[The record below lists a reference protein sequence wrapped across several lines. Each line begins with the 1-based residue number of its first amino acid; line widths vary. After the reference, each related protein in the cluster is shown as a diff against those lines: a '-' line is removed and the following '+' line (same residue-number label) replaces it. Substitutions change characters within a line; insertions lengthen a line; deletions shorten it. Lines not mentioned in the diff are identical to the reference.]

1 MKNLNLFR
9 KSARGSEGST
19 LASAVVRPSFDCR
32 STVVKHLAF
41 MLLFLL
47 GSLNVWGE
55 EVTFSFTSKDNL
67 LGWSADPIP
76 GSCETSNLARGLAW
90 SKSAMSMTYTLSEY
104 GISHVK
110 IIASSNNANNY
121 VLSVNNGTGQS
132 IPKENNKE
140 YDFDVNVSA
149 GGAVTISTTY
159 DNKGKSF
166 WIKSITFTKASGVS
180 SKPTVNVSP
189 ASWDFG
195 TVHASAEASKVFS
208 VSGSNLTAG
217 NLTLTVPDG
226 FSVDPSSIAV
236 DGTLAATNVTVS
248 KNTSTE
254 DDYAG
259 NLSIT
264 GGGLAS
270 AKTVGL
276 TMTVDADPEPTG
288 TFSLYN
294 GAIKEGDY
302 VLVGYSTSAQKYYA
316 MNSTVTSN
324 QYLGITEV
332 SIDAN
337 DQIVDPDAS
346 LVWTIEQSTNG
357 YYIKQGSAY
366 LDDNATSNKNYAQ
379 TVAEPTTTSE
389 WTFAYDNTWTI
400 TNYGTETTKKTL
412 SFNISASRVA
422 CYTAIQSG
430 NTCFYLYKK
439 VDGAV
444 KPSAGLAFDAA
455 QKLAKVA
462 GTLTAPNLST
472 ADGFDGTVTY
482 ASSDEAVVKVN
493 ASTGAIT
500 EIVAVGKAVITA
512 HSDETENFRE
522 GSASYTIFVAEQAG
536 TNEDPLTEAS
546 AKALI
551 DNGCTLNVNVKGTVG
566 VVGSLNT
573 TYGSISLTL
582 TDGFQ
587 FYGMLNTSGEQFT
600 ENPFVVGD
608 VVTAVGNLKKHN
620 TTTYELDL
628 NCQLVERIPFAGSKT
643 SIANTKE
650 TAYTIAQALAYAAD
664 PTTYDLTDHVY
675 IAGVVYQVNSFNST
689 NGTYNIY
696 IKDAGTSEDDGKF
709 EFYKCSGLY
718 AVGGTPAQFAEGD
731 VQIGDEVIGYGV
743 MTYFSGGSIWE
754 FGQPNQLV
762 ALNRPTVP
770 VTSINLT
777 ESTATVEE
785 GKTVTLHASV
795 LPNNATDQDIVWT
808 VVSGDTYA
816 SVDNGV
822 VTGIAAGEAVI
833 RAASHEDASI
843 HEECTV
849 TVTEPAPLSPW
860 ATTYTSNVTL
870 TAGTGAQAAKVRFT
884 ADGEQYDAVKA
895 GTGKAGG
902 SITVTVPAQATK
914 LHLHV
919 AGWTGENPTISITA
933 PDGVTVSPAS
943 ISATADAGISSNSPF
958 TLENDP
964 VGQYFA
970 LSLSG
975 NTEEIELTFAV
986 DGGNKRFVLFGVNQ
1000 EGGSVPVLD
1009 RIEISGDL
1017 TNKSGYKAGD
1027 ALDLDGLTVMATYTL
1042 GGTPQTPVDITDDAE
1057 LAWSYD
1063 PLVENQTSVTITAS
1077 YKGQTDDITINDLD
1091 PVASA
1096 DPLIITDPTT
1106 YLNWGTIIKD
1116 APAPTKTITV
1126 TLQNVTAATAALGGT
1141 NPTAFT
1147 IDDTEIADG
1156 DVITVSV
1163 ASTATAGV
1171 YSAKVILTD
1180 NAGFAPNKEINL
1192 SLTIEDAETPVSTT
1206 SKWVAATDADLVDGA
1221 EVLITGVK
1229 EDVVYAMSVKSN
1241 NGNNRTAVAGTLDEG
1256 IFTPGENTMSFFL
1269 EANGDNF
1276 YIKTSND
1283 KYLYNASTSGN
1294 SYLRTKDNNE
1304 DASWTIELSEGN
1316 AVITSV
1322 ENTNRTLMRF
1332 NLNGQN
1338 SPLFNCYASGQ
1349 QPVQLYVPK
1358 PAPTPAYT
1366 DVRTGLTPNHYYT
1379 ICYPKAMTDIQG
1391 ATLWSFVGKDANF
1404 AYLVQETATTIEAGK
1419 PYIMYATASTVQA
1432 VLSGDDAAASSNN
1445 GLYGTLS
1452 SMDQDA
1458 LNTAATAAGNDLY
1471 LVIGDEL
1478 RRATGAGT
1486 GGNSLAAQRAYVVV
1500 AEITGGAPALM
1511 PGRQVRSMG
1520 LPKDTPTGIDNAEAS
1535 EKPVK
1540 KLVNGQLFIL
1550 RGEKMYNANG
1560 QLVK

>member
-1 MKNLNLFR
+1 MRKIKLFLSMLMLIAFSVGNVWATDAASVELCTSWSQTFAYATAYTHDYTIDDLN
-9 KSARGSEGST
+9 GST
-19 LASAVVRPSFDCR
+19 
-32 STVVKHLAF
+32 TT
-41 MLLFLL
+41 MTL
-47 GSLNVWGE
+47 GVQGVYRQANANTYFQMNKKAGYFKNTTALPGKITKIE
-55 EVTFSFTSKDNL
+55 TT
-67 LGWSADPIP
+67 WSAAK
-76 GSCETSNLARGLAW
+76 GATKCYFANGAEATSSDA
-90 SKSAMSMTYTLSEY
+90 TVT
-104 GISHVK
+104 
-110 IIASSNNANNY
+110 
-121 VLSVNNGTGQS
+121 
-132 IPKENNKE
+132 
-140 YDFDVNVSA
+140 VSA
-149 GGAVTISTTY
+149 GTSVTYTPDNAADYYFFNIDVSTGSGSAQMTSCVVY
-159 DNKGKSF
+159 YE
-166 WIKSITFTKASGVS
+166 KAGGDPTPSVS
-180 SKPTVNVSP
+180 VTP

-217 NLTLTVPDG
+217 TLSISVPAG
-226 FSVDPSSIAV
+226 FSVSPSSISVTEA
-236 DGTLAATNVTVS
+236 TLAATNVTVS
-248 KNTSTE
+248 KNTTAI
-254 DDYAG
+254 DDYSG
-259 NLSIT
+259 NLSISAT
-264 GGGLAS
+264 CGLTE
-270 AKTVGL
+270 AKTVAL
-276 TMTVDADPEPTG
+276 EMSVVADPEPTG
-288 TFSLYN
+288 TFELFS
-294 GAIKEGDY
+294 GDIEEGDY
-302 VLVGYSTSAQKYYA
+302 VLVGYQTSSSKYYA

-337 DQIVDPDAS
+337 DQIVNPDAS

-389 WTFAYDNTWTI
+389 WAFAYDNTWTI

-620 TTTYELDL
+620 TTYELDL

-718 AVGGTPAQFAEGD
+718 EVGGTPAQFAEGD

-843 HEECTV
+843 HAECTV

-1000 EGGSVPVLD
+1000 EGGIVPVLD
-1009 RIEISGDL
+1009 NIEISGDL
-1017 TNKSGYKAGD
+1017 NKKSGYKAGD
-1027 ALDLDGLTVMATYTL
+1027 ALDLDGLTVSATYTL
-1042 GGTPQTPVDITDDAE
+1042 GGTPQAPVDITDDVALE
-1057 LAWSYD
+1057 WSYD
-1063 PLVENQTSVTITAS
+1063 PLVVDQTSVTITAT
-1077 YKGQTDDITINDLD
+1077 YKGQTDDIEIALD
-1091 PVASA
+1091 EAVASA
-1096 DPLIITDPTT
+1096 DPKI
-1106 YLNWGTIIKD
+1106 YVNNLNVNFGTVAPNASVD
-1116 APAPTKTITV
+1116 AQTITV
-1126 TLQNVTAATAALGGT
+1126 TLTNVAAATATLGGT
-1141 NPTAFT
+1141 NPEAFSITPASPAALTTSGDITISVVSTANVGTYSAT
-1147 IDDTEIADG
+1147 ITISDDAGAAEAKTVDLS
-1156 DVITVSV
+1156 ITVE
-1163 ASTATAGV
+1163 ASDDLSGTW
-1171 YSAKVILTD
+1171 
-1180 NAGFAPNKEINL
+1180 NL
-1192 SLTIEDAETPVSTT
+1192 V
-1206 SKWVAATDADLVDGA
+1206 TDAADLMAGMQV
-1221 EVLITGVK
+1221 VITGVK
-1229 EDVVYAMSVKSN
+1229 NDNTYAMGAQANNNRTSVQGSLSGTVFTPAAGTKVFTLVDAGDGKFAIQTVDGQYLYAASGSANQLKTQATINENAKWTISINEDNEASIVAESSSNRNVMRFNENNSNAPIFACYASASQNAIKLYAKAFDYSREIAQGVLSTTCLPNGGKICGASVFEIAYMDYEADGTTPHKIYFDEVEGGIMEAGMPYVVLANEGSAKFGVYYTDSENKSAQSKN
-1241 NGNNRTAVAGTLDEG
+1241 GLVGYMGERRSLVEDDYFIYDNKFFYVSAADAASGRIHISNNRAYINLSDVPGYNNVQVVVPAPRRRVSLGNGNNAPQVATGVEDVQ
-1256 IFTPGENTMSFFL
+1256 
-1269 EANGDNF
+1269 GDNVQ
-1276 YIKTSND
+1276 
-1283 KYLYNASTSGN
+1283 A
-1294 SYLRTKDNNE
+1294 TKVL
-1304 DASWTIELSEGN
+1304 I
-1316 AVITSV
+1316 
-1322 ENTNRTLMRF
+1322 
-1332 NLNGQN
+1332 NGQ
-1338 SPLFNCYASGQ
+1338 L
-1349 QPVQLYVPK
+1349 
-1358 PAPTPAYT
+1358 
-1366 DVRTGLTPNHYYT
+1366 
-1379 ICYPKAMTDIQG
+1379 
-1391 ATLWSFVGKDANF
+1391 
-1404 AYLVQETATTIEAGK
+1404 
-1419 PYIMYATASTVQA
+1419 YIMY
-1432 VLSGDDAAASSNN
+1432 N
-1445 GLYGTLS
+1445 GT
-1452 SMDQDA
+1452 
-1458 LNTAATAAGNDLY
+1458 
-1471 LVIGDEL
+1471 
-1478 RRATGAGT
+1478 
-1486 GGNSLAAQRAYVVV
+1486 
-1500 AEITGGAPALM
+1500 
-1511 PGRQVRSMG
+1511 
-1520 LPKDTPTGIDNAEAS
+1520 
-1535 EKPVK
+1535 
-1540 KLVNGQLFIL
+1540 
-1550 RGEKMYNANG
+1550 MYNVQG